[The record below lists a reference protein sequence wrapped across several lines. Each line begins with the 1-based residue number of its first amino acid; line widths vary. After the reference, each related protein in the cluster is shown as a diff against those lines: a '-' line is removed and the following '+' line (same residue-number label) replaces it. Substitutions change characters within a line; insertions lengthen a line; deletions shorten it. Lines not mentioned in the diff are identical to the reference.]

1 VNIGR
6 ANASI
11 PIPIAIAIPIPIP
24 IPIVAQNRPDLRW
37 LLPTRDTVGVHC
49 LPGPCTTNLKIL
61 AKKERIFQHHGI
73 TVGVGIGIA
82 IAVAIAI
89 ENCA

>member
-1 VNIGR
+1 MNIGR

-11 PIPIAIAIPIPIP
+11 PIPIAIAIS

-61 AKKERIFQHHGI
+61 AKKERIFQHHVM
-73 TVGVGIGIA
+73 TVGIGIGIGTA
-82 IAVAIAI
+82 IAVAI
-89 ENCA
+89 ENHA